1 MDYILMKNCIRKKN
15 KQFQYLHFSLPQI
28 RLTMRKFILILTILV
43 TNFVYSQSKELEQ
56 MYGDF
61 KITSIDSTAYYFLY
75 RAVDTSNTDVMIL
88 AKKLKKKEVKL
99 NKHSSSYKIKV
110 GGIYKLNLISMTTSI
125 GYLPTSNINIDG
137 EIIWERDKSKYY
149 VFETKSL
156 KGLYYHF

>member
-1 MDYILMKNCIRKKN
+1 M
-15 KQFQYLHFSLPQI
+15 
-28 RLTMRKFILILTILV
+28 LV
-43 TNFVYSQSKELEQ
+43 TSFFYSQSKELEQ

-61 KITSIDSTAYYFLY
+61 KITSIDSTEYYFLY

-88 AKKLKKKEVKL
+88 AKKLKKKEVRKL
-99 NKHSSSYKIKV
+99 NKHYSSYKIKV

-137 EIIWERDKSKYY
+137 KIVWERDKSRYY